1 MTELFWAAK
10 RGDLAAVDV
19 ELSTGASMAD
29 TGSESLKDGWN
40 ALAYG
45 AASTNCSDDVFDGL
59 LERTLVA
66 DAFFKKPAT
75 GIALHKAAKSGA
87 IRKVAALLRAG
98 ADPKM
103 AGNLGSHMLDSLI
116 YFATPDHVA
125 CLSAILSAYSPGD
138 VDLKVLAMVV
148 RQGTRWGSRKGLE
161 AVYHYG
167 GANLRRHLEDEMGVV
182 VAGIALGKGIAA
194 LDLGPLDDFQCALQ
208 MAIALDELEVV
219 QKLLTRSA
227 TVDQRYDFLALGT
240 QSETGKWDF
249 GAEIEPYLY
258 AAAGGDA
265 VRCLAWLLENGANPN
280 GLGSYGEPALLP
292 AASRGFARATRIL
305 IEAGASLTWAGGRF
319 LLETGASITLDGG
332 PIIADAAG
340 AAIPVLLDAGADVDA
355 IGEDGYW
362 ALITAIESGDL
373 QLARELLDRGAKV
386 DNCCQG
392 LDITALHMALQREEA
407 HIALLLLER
416 GADPNI
422 RDLDGE
428 SPLDCARSNYMRE
441 KLLAVGATSGRR

>member
-19 ELSTGASMAD
+19 ELSTGASMAE
-29 TGSESLKDGWN
+29 TGSDSLQDGWN

-59 LERTLVA
+59 LERTLAA

-75 GIALHKAAKSGA
+75 GIALHNAAKSGA
-87 IRKVAALLRAG
+87 IRKVAALLSAG

-116 YFATPDHVA
+116 YHVTPDHVA
-125 CLSAILSAYSPGD
+125 CLSAILNAYSPGD

-148 RQGTRWGSRKGLE
+148 RQGTGRGNHKGLE

-167 GANLRRHLEDEMGVV
+167 GENLGRHLEDEMGVV
-182 VAGIALGKGIAA
+182 VAGIALGKGLAA
-194 LDLGPLDDFQCALQ
+194 LDLGPLYDYRGALQ
-208 MAIALDELEVV
+208 MAIALDELEVA
-219 QKLLTRSA
+219 QGLFTRSA
-227 TVDQRYDFLALGT
+227 NVERRHDFLAPGT
-240 QSETGKWDF
+240 RSETGEWDF
-249 GAEIEPYLY
+249 GTGIEPYLRV
-258 AAAGGDA
+258 AAEGDA

-280 GLGSYGEPALLP
+280 GRGRHGSSALRS
-292 AASRGFARATRIL
+292 AASWGNARATRIL
-305 IEAGASLTWAGGRF
+305 IEAGASLGR
-319 LLETGASITLDGG
+319 AKG

-340 AAIPVLLDAGADVDA
+340 AAIAVLLDAGADIDA
-355 IGEDGYW
+355 IGGDGNW
-362 ALITAIESGDL
+362 ALITAIETGDL
-373 QLARELLDRGAKV
+373 QLARDLLDRGAKV
-386 DNCCQG
+386 DNCSQL
-392 LDITALHMALQREEA
+392 LDSTALHRALKREEA

-422 RDLDGE
+422 INLDGE
-428 SPLDCARSNYMRE
+428 GPLDCARSNYMRE
-441 KLLAVGATSGRR
+441 KLLAVGATSG